1 MNTITSSG
9 SATARVPARR
19 KQGVGYWIGRILL
32 TLLALLVG
40 LATVGA
46 AYQAIATE
54 SDKHNYPPPGQLVD
68 VGSYKL
74 HIHCVGVGS
83 PTVILEAGL
92 AGGSSI
98 WGWVQPE
105 VARSTRVCA
114 YDRAGIGWSDPGPE
128 PRDARQIAHELHTLL
143 DNAGIASPYV
153 LVGHSY
159 GGLYVRAYA
168 DQHPNSVAGMVL
180 VDSSHPDQWTR
191 TSEGQAQYQQNVR
204 LNSVAPFLARIGL
217 LRLINYFPAT
227 PYLPPQQAAELKAW
241 NDSTQYLRINRAEFQ
256 ASLQV
261 SDQVRGTNTLGAL
274 PLVVLTATEHGA
286 ADREAA
292 WQTFQTELAALSTNR
307 SHRVIAGADHSSLL
321 IKQDGAQV
329 TSTAIRDVIAAV
341 RTQLPLAP

>member
-9 SATARVPARR
+9 STTAHVPVRR
-19 KQGVGYWIGRILL
+19 KQGLGYWIGRILL

-54 SDKHNYPPPGQLVD
+54 RDKHTYPPPGQLVD
-68 VGSYKL
+68 VGGYKL

-92 AGGSSI
+92 AGASAI

-114 YDRAGIGWSDPGPE
+114 YDRAGVGWSDPGPE
-128 PRDARQIAHELHTLL
+128 PRDTRQIAHELHTLL

-168 DQHPNSVAGMVL
+168 DQYPNTVAGMVL

-191 TSEGQAQYQQNVR
+191 TSEGQAQYQQNLQ

-217 LRLINYFPAT
+217 LRLIDYFPAR
-227 PYLPPQQAAELKAW
+227 PYLPAQQAAELKAW
-241 NDSTQYLRINRAEFQ
+241 NDSTQYLQINRAEFQ
-256 ASLQV
+256 ASSQV
-261 SDQVRGTNTLGAL
+261 GDQVRSTNALGAL
-274 PLVVLTATEHGA
+274 PLMVLTATEHGA
-286 ADREAA
+286 STREPL

-307 SHRVIAGADHSSLL
+307 SHRVVAGADHDSLL
-321 IKQDGAQV
+321 IKQGDAQI
-329 TSTAIRDVIAAV
+329 TSAAIRDVVTAV
-341 RTQLPLAP
+341 RMRQPLAQ